1 MSPLKIPLL
10 LGAVALTTGCAS
22 TGFRFDAGSLPVVPV
37 QTMQPAGTAAGH
49 YAVGRIDLASGRYDA
64 AAQRFEQALRLD
76 ADMVDAYNALG
87 IAHGLAGRYEK
98 AVTVFDAAIAVAPDS
113 AQIVG
118 NLGYALLRAGR
129 LDEATKWL
137 DRARDL
143 DPANARVQENLRLL
157 ARARL
162 DGKREDEV
170 PAVESAPVARQND
183 ISVRPNASYELVT
196 AGSNDGALLRLGPNV
211 YEVRGSVSLASATGA
226 AAPAVTPAMPL
237 ATSAGAHRTDTP
249 VVGEEAVT
257 AATLRRPSVS
267 AAAPAAAV
275 LTMPPVVSR
284 VSSRQS
290 PAFRTELSGLEVS
303 NGVGTPHLAGGTAR
317 TYARYGWRAV
327 RVSDY
332 RYFGVSTTEIHYLEG
347 HRDGAL
353 ALRATLPVPA
363 RLVLAATLHRG
374 INVQLV
380 LGKDM
385 VGRQVAAGPAV
396 TSSADS
402 PDLARP
408 VGLFSATPSQA
419 PEVGRG

>member
-1 MSPLKIPLL
+1 LKIPLL

-37 QTMQPAGTAAGH
+37 QAMQPAGTAAGH

-98 AVTVFDAAIAVAPDS
+98 AVTVFDAALAVAPDS

-129 LDEATKWL
+129 LDEATQWL

-143 DPANARVQENLRLL
+143 DPANARVQENRRLL

-170 PAVESAPVARQND
+170 PAVESTPVARQNEV
-183 ISVRPNASYELVT
+183 IVQPSASYEVVT
-196 AGSNDGALLRLGPNV
+196 AESNDGALARVGPNV
-211 YEVRGSVSLASATGA
+211 YEVRGSVALAAATGA
-226 AAPAVTPAMPL
+226 PGTAVTPGSPG
-237 ATSAGAHRTDTP
+237 TVAHRIGTP
-249 VVGEEAVT
+249 VAVGETVIAP
-257 AATLRRPSVS
+257 ALRRPSGS
-267 AAAPAAAV
+267 PAAPAPAPAV
-275 LTMPPVVSR
+275 VAIPPAVGVTR
-284 VSSRQS
+284 VSIRQS
-290 PAFRTELSGLEVS
+290 PSFQSPVGGLEVS
-303 NGVGTPHLAGGTAR
+303 NGVGKPHLAGGTAR

-332 RYFGVSTTEIHYLEG
+332 RYYGVTATEIHYLDG
-347 HRDGAL
+347 HREDAL

-363 RLVLAATLHRG
+363 RLVLVPTLHTG
-374 INVQLV
+374 VNVRLV
-380 LGKDM
+380 LGEDM
-385 VGRQVAAGPAV
+385 VGRQVSVGPAV
-396 TSSADS
+396 MSSLDS
-402 PDLARP
+402 PS
-408 VGLFSATPSQA
+408 VSAP
-419 PEVGRG
+419 G